1 MGTPTRKTLDKWFK
15 QLSERDANN
24 SRVKTLIKKYN
35 KELNKALE
43 REDYLGAAK
52 YRDLIKKQIK

>member
-1 MGTPTRKTLDKWFK
+1 MGTPTRNTLNGWFK
-15 QLSERDANN
+15 QLNEQDANN

-35 KELNKALE
+35 KQLNKALD
-43 REDYLGAAK
+43 REDYLEAAK